1 MSRPCTKTSWNVS
14 RRVDRP
20 FQSLIYLYFGT
31 LFLVVSFVRRWYSRG
46 RCRGVEPNDRTAYTD
61 RTPQRAWCVP
71 RGGEFRA
78 ASRPKRKLSARGL
91 PFAAMPRARNGGL
104 NQNGGVKGAW
114 TAMKTNLARH
124 QSMSALVQAHG
135 GFA

>member
-61 RTPQRAWCVP
+61 RTPQRL
-71 RGGEFRA
+71 G
-78 ASRPKRKLSARGL
+78 ASQGAGSSGPHLGRKESCQL
-91 PFAAMPRARNGGL
+91 
-104 NQNGGVKGAW
+104 GASHSPSCLERE
-114 TAMKTNLARH
+114 TVA
-124 QSMSALVQAHG
+124 
-135 GFA
+135 